1 MTLGRPLIYPDD
13 AEPLIKRSAVYRAR
27 TWSALVEL
35 SHLKRTSI
43 SAELRAQLDDA
54 RILAEIARITEKDD
68 PDDENTSESPLTT

>member
-27 TWSALVEL
+27 TWAALVEL
-35 SHLKRTSI
+35 SRLKRTSI

-54 RILAEIARITEKDD
+54 RILAEIAKITEKNA
-68 PDDENTSESPLTT
+68 PDDENTAESPLTS